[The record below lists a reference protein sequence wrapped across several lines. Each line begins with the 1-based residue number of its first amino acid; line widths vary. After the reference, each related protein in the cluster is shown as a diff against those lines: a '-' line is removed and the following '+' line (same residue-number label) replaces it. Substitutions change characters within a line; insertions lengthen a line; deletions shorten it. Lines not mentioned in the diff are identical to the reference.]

1 MNLASTLIY
10 CWKNHALPQ
19 IKWDANTDCISIG
32 NFRFFYWHNQGLN
45 TDEIKVIIVHPDGE
59 KLIIVHQ
66 NYGGHGPSPGWTSW
80 KHGKWDQALN
90 DAVRLM
96 EEANIKKQ
104 EELDDIREAD
114 MRLET
119 EKREATTKKFE
130 DLF

>member
-1 MNLASTLIY
+1 MNLASILIY

-66 NYGGHGPSPGWTSW
+66 NYGGIYLPPDWTCW

-90 DAVRLM
+90 EAVLFM
-96 EEANIKKQ
+96 EDANIKKQ
-104 EELDDIREAD
+104 EELDDIREEE
-114 MRLET
+114 MRQAT
-119 EKREATTKKFE
+119 EKRNAELKKFE